1 MTSTPNRSRPFPL
14 QSAPQ
19 IGCASGLLQSRGR
32 VSLVG
37 YQTEKDRPADD
48 AMARYAQGEGGAF
61 FAVYDHVAPR
71 VRRYLRRHLAEEASV
86 EDLIQQTFLLL
97 HANRHSF
104 VPGAP
109 ILPWAVSIA
118 RNAMIEQFRKRRREQ
133 AYAQAPD
140 ANLIDRLRMAVAI
153 TSEDVLGARE
163 TGARLVAVFEGLPER
178 QRRALHMVRVD
189 GLSHQQVAKELGTTT
204 VAVKQLVWKA
214 SEKMKAV
221 VAG

>member
-1 MTSTPNRSRPFPL
+1 
-14 QSAPQ
+14 
-19 IGCASGLLQSRGR
+19 
-32 VSLVG
+32 
-37 YQTEKDRPADD
+37 
-48 AMARYAQGEGGAF
+48 MARYAQGEGEAF

-118 RNAMIEQFRKRRREQ
+118 KNAMIEQFRKRRREQ
-133 AYAQAPD
+133 IYAQAPD
-140 ANLIDRLRMAVAI
+140 ATLIDQLRTPMAI
-153 TSEDVLGARE
+153 TSEDVLRAQE

-178 QRRALHMVRVD
+178 QRRALRMVRVD
-189 GLSHQQVAKELGTTT
+189 GLSYHQVANELGTTT

-214 SEKMKAV
+214 SEKLKAV
-221 VAG
+221 IAPAERRRRDR

>member
-1 MTSTPNRSRPFPL
+1 M
-14 QSAPQ
+14 
-19 IGCASGLLQSRGR
+19 
-32 VSLVG
+32 SLVA
-37 YQTEKDRPADD
+37 YHTERERLADD
-48 AMARYAQGEGGAF
+48 AMARYAQGEEEAF
-61 FAVYDHVAPR
+61 FAVYDHVAPY
-71 VRRYLRRHLAEEASV
+71 VRRYLRRRLAEEASV

-118 RNAMIEQFRKRRREQ
+118 RNAMNEQFRKRRREQ
-133 AYAQAPD
+133 AYAHAPG

-153 TSEDVLGARE
+153 TSEDVLRAQE
-163 TGARLVAVFEGLPER
+163 TSARLVAVFEGLPER

-189 GLSHQQVAKELGTTT
+189 GLSHCQVAQELGTTT

>member
-1 MTSTPNRSRPFPL
+1 M
-14 QSAPQ
+14 
-19 IGCASGLLQSRGR
+19 
-32 VSLVG
+32 SLVG
-37 YQTEKDRPADD
+37 HQPEKDRPADD
-48 AMARYAQGEGGAF
+48 AMARYAQGEGEAF

-118 RNAMIEQFRKRRREQ
+118 KNAMIEQFRKRRREQ
-133 AYAQAPD
+133 IYAQAPD
-140 ANLIDRLRMAVAI
+140 ATLIDQLRTPMAI
-153 TSEDVLGARE
+153 TSEDVLRAQE

-178 QRRALHMVRVD
+178 QRRALRMVRVD
-189 GLSHQQVAKELGTTT
+189 GLSYHQVADELGTTT

-214 SEKMKAV
+214 SEKLKAV
-221 VAG
+221 IAPAERRRRDR

>member
-1 MTSTPNRSRPFPL
+1 M
-14 QSAPQ
+14 
-19 IGCASGLLQSRGR
+19 
-32 VSLVG
+32 SLVA
-37 YQTEKDRPADD
+37 YQTERDRLADD
-48 AMARYAQGEGGAF
+48 AMVRYAQGEGEAF
-61 FAVYDHVAPR
+61 FAVYDHVAPH
-71 VRRYLRRHLAEEASV
+71 VRRYLRRRLAEEASV

-118 RNAMIEQFRKRRREQ
+118 RNAMNEQFRKRRREQ
-133 AYAQAPD
+133 AHAHAHAPG

-153 TSEDVLGARE
+153 TSEDVLCARE
-163 TGARLVAVFEGLPER
+163 ISARLVAVFEGLPER

-189 GLSHQQVAKELGTTT
+189 GLSHCQVAQELGTTA